1 MYVINKHELYFLETF
16 LHSSLCICYCSFV
29 SKGKMICIVILC
41 VQVRLELQA
50 EILRQRTEG
59 SSHRQPEV
67 TTKHGKLKPDR
78 KSKPQRMYVDDL
90 AALDILSEVGSEAL
104 GRQYSACDW
113 DLVFQNMLL

>member
-1 MYVINKHELYFLETF
+1 MSVIIIQFKMEEGYVLIQ
-16 LHSSLCICYCSFV
+16 
-29 SKGKMICIVILC
+29 C

-50 EILRQRTEG
+50 EILRQRAEG

-78 KSKPQRMYVDDL
+78 KSKPQPMYMDDL

-104 GRQYSACDW
+104 GQQYRVCRW
-113 DLVFQNMLL
+113 DLVFHNTLP